1 MTADVLYRRAGRLAL
16 IAGILALLSV
26 ALTLPAAA
34 QDGLTASDP
43 LPALTVPDLLT
54 IAGLSVVA
62 SIIIEAIL
70 RLLRLPA
77 ETQDRIGLVLALGV
91 SIVVGVLATLAVDG
105 DVAQGILNGIL
116 VAGGS
121 TLAHATGKTVAG

>member
-1 MTADVLYRRAGRLAL
+1 VLYRRAGRLAL